1 MKQKL
6 TFLLLS
12 IISPLAIYSQDFS
25 PIKFGDMDHWVTRN
39 INESK
44 IIGGNRKTLY
54 EIGPNT
60 IIDGNIIYSNMGGSP
75 WGTSNVMAKVAGI
88 TKTNTSVFK
97 EKRGNGFCARLETR
111 IESVKVFGIVNIAV
125 LASGSIFL
133 GDMKEP
139 ITGTKGAERNLNWGV
154 PFTLRPKAIRYDYK
168 TKIVEDKSRIKLTG
182 FSKKSQIAGQD
193 CAMMVLIL
201 QKRVEDSD
209 GRIKATRIGT
219 VAIKYDKT
227 TPSWI
232 NGAVYEILY
241 GDISKH
247 PSYDETIM
255 GLNSNMYAKNSRGES
270 VRVEETGW
278 DKLNETP
285 THIIL
290 QFTSSH
296 GGAFIGSPGNTIWI
310 DNVELLY

>member
-54 EIGPNT
+54 EIGPDT

-88 TKTNTSVFK
+88 TKTTTSVFTA
-97 EKRGNGFCARLETR
+97 KRGNGFCARLETR

>member
-54 EIGPNT
+54 EIGPDT

>member
-54 EIGPNT
+54 EIGPDT

-247 PSYDETIM
+247 LSYDETIM

-270 VRVEETGW
+270 VSVFRRSLDVIS
-278 DKLNETP
+278 LY
-285 THIIL
+285 
-290 QFTSSH
+290 TSCKVIS
-296 GGAFIGSPGNTIWI
+296 
-310 DNVELLY
+310 L

>member
-1 MKQKL
+1 MKQKII
-6 TFLLLS
+6 FLLLS
-12 IISPLAIYSQDFS
+12 VVSPITINSQNFS
-25 PIKFGDMDHWVTRN
+25 PIKFGDMDHWIIRH

-44 IIGGNRKTLY
+44 IIGGNCKSLY
-54 EIGPNT
+54 EIGPDK
-60 IIDGNIIYSNMGGSP
+60 IIDGNIAYSNIGDSP

-88 TKTNTSVFK
+88 TKTNTSVFR

-111 IESVKVFGIVNIAV
+111 IESVKVLGIINITV

-139 ITGTKGAERNLNWGV
+139 ITGTKGAERNINWGI
-154 PFTLRPKAIRYDYK
+154 PFSKRPKAIKYDYK

-201 QKRVEDSD
+201 QKRAEDSD

-232 NGAVYEILY
+232 NGATYEILY
-241 GDISKH
+241 GDI
-247 PSYDETIM
+247 
-255 GLNSNMYAKNSRGES
+255 
-270 VRVEETGW
+270 
-278 DKLNETP
+278 
-285 THIIL
+285 
-290 QFTSSH
+290 
-296 GGAFIGSPGNTIWI
+296 
-310 DNVELLY
+310 

>member
-1 MKQKL
+1 MKQKII
-6 TFLLLS
+6 FLLLS
-12 IISPLAIYSQDFS
+12 VVSPITIYSQNFS
-25 PIKFGDMDHWVTRN
+25 PIKFGDMDHWIIRH

-44 IIGGNRKTLY
+44 IIGGNCKTLY
-54 EIGPNT
+54 EIGPDK
-60 IIDGNIIYSNMGGSP
+60 IIDGNIAYSNIGDSP

-88 TKTNTSVFK
+88 TKTNTSVFR

-111 IESVKVFGIVNIAV
+111 IESVKVLGMINITV

-139 ITGTKGAERNLNWGV
+139 ITGTKGAERNINWGI
-154 PFTLRPKAIRYDYK
+154 PFSKRPKAIKYDYK

-209 GRIKATRIGT
+209 GKIKATRIGT

-232 NGAVYEILY
+232 NGATYEILY

-247 PSYDETIM
+247 TSYDKTIM
-255 GLNSNMYAKNSRGES
+255 GLNSNMYARNSRGEN
-270 VRVEETGW
+270 VKIEEIGW
-278 DKLNETP
+278 GKSNEMP

-290 QFTSSH
+290 QFSSSH
-296 GGAFIGSPGNTIWI
+296 GGAFIGSPGNTLWI
-310 DNVELLY
+310 DNVGLLY

>member
-44 IIGGNRKTLY
+44 IIGGNRKPLY
-54 EIGPNT
+54 EIGPDT

>member
-25 PIKFGDMDHWVTRN
+25 PIKFGDMDHLVTRN

-54 EIGPNT
+54 EIGPDT

>member
-54 EIGPNT
+54 EIGPDT

-168 TKIVEDKSRIKLTG
+168 TKIVEDKSRITLTG

>member
-1 MKQKL
+1 MKQKII
-6 TFLLLS
+6 FLLLS
-12 IISPLAIYSQDFS
+12 VVSPITINSQNFS
-25 PIKFGDMDHWVTRN
+25 PIKFGDMDHWIIRH

-44 IIGGNRKTLY
+44 IIGGNCKSLY
-54 EIGPNT
+54 EIGPDK
-60 IIDGNIIYSNMGGSP
+60 IIDGNIAYSNIGDSP

-88 TKTNTSVFK
+88 TKTNTSVFR

-111 IESVKVFGIVNIAV
+111 IESVKVLGIINITV

-139 ITGTKGAERNLNWGV
+139 ITGTKGAERNINWGI
-154 PFTLRPKAIRYDYK
+154 PFSKRPKAIKYDYK

-201 QKRVEDSD
+201 QKRAEDSD

-232 NGAVYEILY
+232 NGATYEILY

-247 PSYDETIM
+247 QSYDETIM
-255 GLNSNMYAKNSRGES
+255 GLNSNMYARNSRGKN
-270 VRVEETGW
+270 VKIEEIGW
-278 DKLNETP
+278 GKSNEMP

-290 QFTSSH
+290 QFSSSH

>member
-1 MKQKL
+1 
-6 TFLLLS
+6 
-12 IISPLAIYSQDFS
+12 
-25 PIKFGDMDHWVTRN
+25 
-39 INESK
+39 
-44 IIGGNRKTLY
+44 
-54 EIGPNT
+54 
-60 IIDGNIIYSNMGGSP
+60 MGGSP

>member
-1 MKQKL
+1 MKQIYQ
-6 TFLLLS
+6 FLLLS
-12 IISPLAIYSQDFS
+12 IAFPFAIYSQNFT
-25 PIKFGDMDHWVTRN
+25 PIKFGDMDHWIVRH

-54 EIGPNT
+54 EIGPDK
-60 IIDGNIIYSNMGGSP
+60 IIDGNIAYSNMGDSP

-111 IESVKVFGIVNIAV
+111 VESVKVFGIVNITV

-139 ITGTKGAERNLNWGV
+139 ITGTKGAECNLNWGV
-154 PFTLRPKAIRYDYK
+154 PFAQRPKAVKYDYK
-168 TKIVEDKSRIKLTG
+168 TKIVEDENRIRLTG
-182 FSKKSQIAGQD
+182 FSRKSQIAGQD

-201 QKRVEDSD
+201 QKRTEDSD
-209 GRIKATRIGT
+209 GKIKATRIGT
-219 VAIKYDKT
+219 VTMKYDKT
-227 TPSWI
+227 TSSWI
-232 NGAVYEILY
+232 NGATYEILY
-241 GDISKH
+241 GDISQH

-255 GLNSNMYAKNSRGES
+255 GLNSNVYARNSRGEN
-270 VRVEETGW
+270 VRVEELGW
-278 DKLNETP
+278 GKPNETP

-290 QFTSSH
+290 QFSSSH
-296 GGAFIGSPGNTIWI
+296 GGAFIGSPGNTLWI
-310 DNVELLY
+310 DNVSLLY

>member
-54 EIGPNT
+54 EIGPDT

-133 GDMKEP
+133 GDMKES

>member
-1 MKQKL
+1 MKQKII
-6 TFLLLS
+6 FLLLS
-12 IISPLAIYSQDFS
+12 VVSPITIYSQNFS
-25 PIKFGDMDHWVTRN
+25 PIKFGDMDHWIIRH

-44 IIGGNRKTLY
+44 IIGGNCKTLY
-54 EIGPNT
+54 EIGPDK
-60 IIDGNIIYSNMGGSP
+60 IIDGNIAYSNIGDSP

-88 TKTNTSVFK
+88 TKTNTSVFR

-111 IESVKVFGIVNIAV
+111 IESVKVLGMINITV

-139 ITGTKGAERNLNWGV
+139 ITGTKGAERNINWGI
-154 PFTLRPKAIRYDYK
+154 PFSKRPKAIKYDYK
-168 TKIVEDKSRIKLTG
+168 TKIVEDRSRIKLTG

-209 GRIKATRIGT
+209 GKIKTTRIGT

-232 NGAVYEILY
+232 NGATYEILY

-247 PSYDETIM
+247 TSYDETIM
-255 GLNSNMYAKNSRGES
+255 GLNSNMYARNSRGEN
-270 VRVEETGW
+270 VKIEEIGW
-278 DKLNETP
+278 GKSNEMP

-290 QFTSSH
+290 QFSSSH
-296 GGAFIGSPGNTIWI
+296 GGAFIGSPGNTLWI
-310 DNVELLY
+310 DNVGLLY

>member
-1 MKQKL
+1 MKQK
-6 TFLLLS
+6 
-12 IISPLAIYSQDFS
+12 IIIILFSVVSPVTINSQNFSPL
-25 PIKFGDMDHWVTRN
+25 KFGDMDHWIIRH

-44 IIGGNRKTLY
+44 IIGGNCKSLY
-54 EIGPNT
+54 EIGPDK
-60 IIDGNIIYSNMGGSP
+60 IIDGNIAYFNMGDSP

-88 TKTNTSVFK
+88 TKTNTSVFR

-111 IESVKVFGIVNIAV
+111 IESVKVLGMINITV

-139 ITGTKGAERNLNWGV
+139 ITGTKGAERNLNWGI
-154 PFTLRPKAIRYDYK
+154 PFTQRPKAVKFDYK
-168 TKIVEDKSRIKLTG
+168 TRIVEDKNRIKLTG

-201 QKRVEDSD
+201 QKRTEDSD
-209 GRIKATRIGT
+209 GKIKATRIGT

-227 TPSWI
+227 TPAWI
-232 NGAVYEILY
+232 NGATYEILY

-247 PSYDETIM
+247 QSYDETIM
-255 GLNSNMYAKNSRGES
+255 GLSSNMYARNSRGEN
-270 VRVEETGW
+270 VKIEEIGW
-278 DKLNETP
+278 GKSNETP

-290 QFTSSH
+290 QFSSSH
-296 GGAFIGSPGNTIWI
+296 SGAFIGSPGNTIWI
-310 DNVELLY
+310 DNVGLLY

>member
-12 IISPLAIYSQDFS
+12 IITPLAIYSQDFS

-54 EIGPNT
+54 EIGPDT

-209 GRIKATRIGT
+209 GRIKAPRIGT